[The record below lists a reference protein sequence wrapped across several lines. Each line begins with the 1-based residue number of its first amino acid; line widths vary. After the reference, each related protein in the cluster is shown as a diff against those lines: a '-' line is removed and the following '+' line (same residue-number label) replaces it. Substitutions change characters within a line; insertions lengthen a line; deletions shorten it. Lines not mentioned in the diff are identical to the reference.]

1 MMARSMIGMS
11 SVYLG
16 PALLDLASGSGSGNE
31 NDENENKKKIWGTS
45 PGALL
50 TNLAA
55 VSGLVGCIFLPLAGS
70 ILDHT
75 SYRRAVGYTSAI
87 VLWALKGMEIF
98 LLRPSI
104 WLWLL
109 PMQVIL
115 AMAFNIH
122 LMAVYAYV
130 AELSSDP
137 TIQAGY
143 NATFGIVLYL
153 ASLFLL
159 VGVLIGSAVLSTNDT
174 GTAQI
179 ALTMTTIACLV
190 GFGISWGSNNTG
202 FPDRP
207 ALHPMIPPHQNIA
220 TAGYRKLA
228 ATIKSA
234 TQPARSVLLAVAFG
248 EAARSALIS
257 VSTTVMKVTL
267 QMNADESKCKLW
279 WTTTRVLPIHHHHHH
294 HCCRLRNTLFFP
306 FSLSRPTH
314 HNTSHGVIAHI
325 VGLVFLAVLL
335 AGIPGNKMGEWLTKR
350 SRNPVTSIGW
360 CNVWFMASTAGAART
375 CFVLCFCGMASLRA
389 R

>member
-1 MMARSMIGMS
+1 LVSLYKSRASMEMDGDGDDNDAANNDDGAGGRVMGSGGKCCGLRLDTTLSRALAWDMMARSMIGMS

-16 PALLDLASGSGSGNE
+16 PALLDLANGSSGGGGS
-31 NDENENKKKIWGTS
+31 DEKKIWGTS

-55 VSGLVGCIFLPLAGS
+55 VSGLVGCVFLPLAGS

-75 SYRRAVGYTSAI
+75 SHRRAVGLYSAV

-137 TIQAGY
+137 TVQAGY

-159 VGVLIGSAVLSTNDT
+159 VGVLIGSALLATNDA

-179 ALTMTTIACLV
+179 ALTMTTFACLV
-190 GFGISWGSNNTG
+190 GFGISWGSNHTG

-228 ATIKSA
+228 KTIQSA

-267 QMNADESKCKLW
+267 QMNADESKC
-279 WTTTRVLPIHHHHHH
+279 
-294 HCCRLRNTLFFP
+294 
-306 FSLSRPTH
+306 
-314 HNTSHGVIAHI
+314 A
-325 VGLVFLAVLL
+325 
-335 AGIPGNKMGEWLTKR
+335 
-350 SRNPVTSIGW
+350 
-360 CNVWFMASTAGAART
+360 
-375 CFVLCFCGMASLRA
+375 
-389 R
+389 